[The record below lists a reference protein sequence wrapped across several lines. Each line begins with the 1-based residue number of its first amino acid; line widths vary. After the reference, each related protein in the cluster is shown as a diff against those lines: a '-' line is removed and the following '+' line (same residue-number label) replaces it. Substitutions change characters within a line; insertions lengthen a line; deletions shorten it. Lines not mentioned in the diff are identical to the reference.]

1 MVILTNV
8 QRILLRIII
17 LKNIRILHFIR
28 SKKKCNDI
36 IQIYIIKSKYQI
48 FYKNV
53 IDRSFTIQTNFSWM
67 NYFILKK
74 IINDFFIIK
83 NLQSCI
89 L

>member
-17 LKNIRILHFIR
+17 LKNIRILHFTR

-83 NLQSCI
+83 KLQSCI

>member
-17 LKNIRILHFIR
+17 LKNVRILHFTR

-53 IDRSFTIQTNFSWM
+53 IDRSFTIQTDFSWM

-83 NLQSCI
+83 KLQSCI

>member
-17 LKNIRILHFIR
+17 LKNIRILHFTR

-53 IDRSFTIQTNFSWM
+53 IDRSFTIQTDFSWM

-83 NLQSCI
+83 NLQFCI

>member
-17 LKNIRILHFIR
+17 LKNIRILHFTR

-36 IQIYIIKSKYQI
+36 VQIYIIKSKYQI

-53 IDRSFTIQTNFSWM
+53 IDKSFTIQTDFSWM

>member
-17 LKNIRILHFIR
+17 LKNIRILYFTR

-53 IDRSFTIQTNFSWM
+53 IDRSFTIQTDFSWM

-83 NLQSCI
+83 KLQSCI

>member
-17 LKNIRILHFIR
+17 LKNIRILYFTR

-53 IDRSFTIQTNFSWM
+53 IDRSFTIQTDFSWM

>member
-17 LKNIRILHFIR
+17 LKNIRILHFTR

-48 FYKNV
+48 FYKNM
-53 IDRSFTIQTNFSWM
+53 IDRSFTIQTDFSWM

-83 NLQSCI
+83 KLQSCI

>member
-17 LKNIRILHFIR
+17 LKNIRILHFTR

-53 IDRSFTIQTNFSWM
+53 IDRSFTIQTDFSWI

-83 NLQSCI
+83 KLQSCI

>member
-17 LKNIRILHFIR
+17 LKNIRILHFTR

-53 IDRSFTIQTNFSWM
+53 IDRSFTIQTDFSWM

-83 NLQSCI
+83 KLQSCI

>member
-17 LKNIRILHFIR
+17 LKNVRILHFTR

-83 NLQSCI
+83 KLQSCI

>member
-17 LKNIRILHFIR
+17 LKNVQILHFTR

-53 IDRSFTIQTNFSWM
+53 IDRSFTIQTDFSWM